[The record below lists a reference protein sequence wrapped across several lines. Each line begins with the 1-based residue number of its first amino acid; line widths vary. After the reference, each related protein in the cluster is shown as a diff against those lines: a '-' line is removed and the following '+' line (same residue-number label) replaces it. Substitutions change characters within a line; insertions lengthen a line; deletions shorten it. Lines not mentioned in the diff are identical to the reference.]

1 MYCGAYTPH
10 EALIDDQIVKLSGGA
25 YELPS
30 DGLKASEHDIKA
42 S

>member
-10 EALIDDQIVKLSGGA
+10 EGLGDDQIVKLSGGA

-30 DGLKASEHDIKA
+30 EEVKASDRDIKA
-42 S
+42 